1 MADSV
6 VQADPRVG
14 VAAAWSVLSH
24 GHYDG
29 WEKEIDHIM
38 APWRPGK
45 DKVFLISG
53 RWEERVI
60 CSFIVFSWQSLLQTN
75 FLPAY

>member
-1 MADSV
+1 MSTMIKWLIQEMADSV

-29 WEKEIDHIM
+29 
-38 APWRPGK
+38 
-45 DKVFLISG
+45 
-53 RWEERVI
+53 
-60 CSFIVFSWQSLLQTN
+60 
-75 FLPAY
+75 